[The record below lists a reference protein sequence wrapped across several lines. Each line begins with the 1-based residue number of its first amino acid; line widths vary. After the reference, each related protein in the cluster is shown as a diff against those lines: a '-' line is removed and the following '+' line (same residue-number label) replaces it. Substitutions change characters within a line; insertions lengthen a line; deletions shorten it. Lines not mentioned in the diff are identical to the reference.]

1 MRNGTVVI
9 FGAGATKAC
18 GGPLTAEILPR
29 AFANWGLIERE
40 DFMAELEIFLTDN
53 FHLPAEPTARQ
64 DKESYPA
71 LPLLIGLIDIALDRG
86 HSFGRKWDT
95 TRLAFVRRAL
105 DYVIFAV
112 LEHDLHLHRITNHYR
127 VLLDKLH
134 QREQGSLRVI
144 SLNYDIIADN
154 TVIELAE
161 RSRGFA
167 FPDYGCDIA
176 TDTYRQAPQH
186 GALYK
191 LHGSLNWLYCPACA
205 RLDIG
210 TTESGRRTVKVLN
223 ELYQEEQRVSLTDGG
238 GDLRQ
243 RYSCHGSPCRDC
255 GTEVTP
261 VMISPTYLK
270 DYRNPHIAQVW
281 YRAERALRSA
291 ERAVIVGYSMPSDD
305 ADVIYLLKRGLG
317 ELPGSAISVVE
328 FDPAARPAREHD
340 VGRNYC
346 KLFGDDIDWHP
357 EGFEAFA
364 ERFV

>member
-1 MRNGTVVI
+1 MRQGTIVI

-40 DFMAELEIFLTDN
+40 EFMASLEAFLTEN
-53 FHLPAEPTARQ
+53 FHLPGDSAARQ

-86 HSFGRKWDT
+86 HSFGPKWRT
-95 TRLAFVRRAL
+95 EELAFVRRAL

-112 LEHDLHLHRITNHYR
+112 LEHELRQLTNHYR
-127 VLLDKLH
+127 TLLDRLL
-134 QREQGSLRVI
+134 QREPDPLRVI

-154 TVIELAE
+154 TLIELAE

-176 TDTYRQAPQH
+176 TDTYRQAAPH

-210 TTESGRRTVKVLN
+210 TTESGRRTVKVLDT
-223 ELYQEEQRVSLTDGG
+223 LYQEEQAVALADGG
-238 GDLRQ
+238 GDLKQ

-255 GTEVTP
+255 GTEVRP

-291 ERAVIVGYSMPSDD
+291 ERAIVVGYSMPSDD

-328 FDPAARPAREHD
+328 FDPEMRPAREHE

-357 EGFEAFA
+357 EGFQLFA
-364 ERFV
+364 EQFS

>member
-1 MRNGTVVI
+1 MREGTVVI
-9 FGAGATKAC
+9 LGAGATKAC

-29 AFANWGLIERE
+29 AFSYGGLIERE
-40 DFMAELEIFLTDN
+40 NFLGELQAFLTDN
-53 FHLPAEPTARQ
+53 FHLPAGAAQ
-64 DKESYPA
+64 FDQESFPP

-86 HSFGRKWDT
+86 HSFGPRWPSD
-95 TRLAFVRRAL
+95 RLAFVRRAL

-112 LEHDLHLHRITNHYR
+112 IEHDLRRITNHYLE
-127 VLLDKLH
+127 LLDKL
-134 QREQGSLRVI
+134 QRREPGPLKVI

-154 TVIELAE
+154 TMIELAE
-161 RSRGFA
+161 RSHGLA

-176 TDTYRQAPQH
+176 TDLYRRARPW

-210 TTESGRRTVKVLN
+210 TSESGRRTTKVLN
-223 ELYQEEQRVSLTDGG
+223 DLYQEEQMMDEARGG
-238 GDLRQ
+238 GDLRR
-243 RYSCHGSPCRDC
+243 RYTCHGSPCRDC

-261 VMISPTYLK
+261 VMISPTHLK

-281 YRAERALRSA
+281 YRAERALRAA

-317 ELPGSAISVVE
+317 ELPGAAITVVE
-328 FDPAARPAREHD
+328 YDPSSPRAREHPL
-340 VGRNYC
+340 GRNYC

-357 EGFEAFA
+357 EGFQPFAAAFA
-364 ERFV
+364 